1 MATSRTNTAAAA
13 GAPTDSDGR
22 RLMPDA
28 AALQAASKIGAAVAV
43 MSGAQRRSAHA
54 ALKQPLST
62 VSDPRSPG
70 PVRLSV
76 PTGQSRAFE
85 ALAGAGGADLRDAAQ
100 RLAQWADPVVSVR
113 RLQHRL
119 ARTLPAD
126 EVGETTAVIARRVLC
141 DSAGLVLRPGA
152 RHAASFDAVAGMA
165 RAAKRCSDD
174 VGVIDEDAITAW
186 AAGRGWDHHLEAL
199 AEACGFVRLSGRL
212 VFRDNRLCAT
222 KAALLSL
229 GTAASPDEIA
239 HVACRDKRSVAI
251 ALTTCS
257 SIIAVGPQMWAVA
270 PCGRAEAPEPDR
282 AEGTAQA
289 LVLEALALADD
300 TGLIDR
306 GALAHLAER
315 DGWPDSIEDLIQRC
329 GLVTVAGMLSTKAT
343 HTAAAKAALLGLG
356 GSATTAAV
364 AEAAAMK
371 PHSVDEA
378 LRHCAS
384 VERRHKRR
392 RTGHWRVTPV
402 RRPSAPPA
410 KRSRLDG
417 PQTQQRRSLSDA
429 DRQAGARSAR
439 CFADDVGLVDEEA
452 LKAWAT
458 RHEIPVKASQ
468 LASAFGLSRVRGRL
482 ALSVGPR
489 ADAKAGLLDRGRAA
503 TTAEL
508 ARGSRHDSHSIAGA
522 LERTPSVLRVGHHW
536 IVDTDDGAIR
546 AFAGAATSLTDDAG
560 LIDEPRLRAEMDA
573 LGWADR
579 VDEMTAACGF
589 VRIFGRLAVEGRAGA
604 SVKAALLDLDRPAH
618 TDEIATITGIDAK
631 QVKQQASRL
640 HSVVTARPHMWAAAT
655 AGGGA
660 YASFAA
666 AAAVCRDEVGII
678 DETRLGDIAAAGGW
692 PLPVQ
697 HLAQMWGLPRLRGRL
712 VASVTAAAA
721 AKTALLEL
729 GRPATLGEL
738 QELTGYRSSFI
749 SAALNGRGRGAAMP
763 KTGPHNRK
771 TMVSLS

>member
-1 MATSRTNTAAAA
+1 MR
-13 GAPTDSDGR
+13 G
-22 RLMPDA
+22 
-28 AALQAASKIGAAVAV
+28 
-43 MSGAQRRSAHA
+43 
-54 ALKQPLST
+54 
-62 VSDPRSPG
+62 
-70 PVRLSV
+70 
-76 PTGQSRAFE
+76 
-85 ALAGAGGADLRDAAQ
+85 AAQ

-113 RLQHRL
+113 RLQRRL

-126 EVGETTAVIARRVLC
+126 DVGEATALITRRVLC

-165 RAAKRCSDD
+165 RAAQRCRDGL
-174 VGVIDEDAITAW
+174 GVIDENAITGW
-186 AAGRGWDHHLEAL
+186 AVGCGWYHHLEDL

-212 VFRDNRLCAT
+212 VFRDNRLSAT

-239 HVACRDKRSVAI
+239 HVAGRDKRQAAT

-270 PCGRAEAPEPDR
+270 PCGRAEAPAPDR
-282 AEGTAQA
+282 AEGAAPA
-289 LVLEALALADD
+289 LVPEVLALADD

-315 DGWPDSIEDLIQRC
+315 HGWPDSIDDLAQRC
-329 GLVTVAGMLSTKAT
+329 GLVTVAGMLAAKAT
-343 HTAAAKAALLGLG
+343 SAAAAKAALLGLG

-378 LRHCAS
+378 LRRCAS
-384 VERRHKRR
+384 VERRH
-392 RTGHWRVTPV
+392 TGHWRVTPV
-402 RRPSAPPA
+402 RRRSAPQA

-417 PQTQQRRSLSDA
+417 PHTQQRRSLSDA
-429 DRQAGARSAR
+429 DRQAGARAAR
-439 CFADDVGLVDEEA
+439 CFAYDAGLVDEEA

-458 RHEIPVKASQ
+458 RHEIPMKGSQ
-468 LASAFGLSRVRGRL
+468 LVAAFGLSRVRGRL
-482 ALSVGPR
+482 ALHAGTR

-522 LERTPSVLRVGHHW
+522 LEKTASALRVRHHW
-536 IVDTDDGAIR
+536 VVDTDDGAIR

-579 VDEMTAACGF
+579 VDEMAAACRF
-589 VRIFGRLAVEGRAGA
+589 VRICGRLAVEGRAGA
-604 SVKAALLDLDRPAH
+604 AVKAALLYLDRPAH
-618 TDEIATITGIDAK
+618 ADEIATITGIDAK
-631 QVKQQASRL
+631 QVEQKASRL

-678 DETRLGDIAAAGGW
+678 DETRLADMAAAGGW

-712 VASVTAAAA
+712 VAAVTTAAA

-729 GRPATLGEL
+729 GRPATLDEL
-738 QELTGYRSSFI
+738 QEMTGYSSGRV
-749 SAALNGRGRGAAMP
+749 SRAPSGLNATMP
-763 KTGPHNRK
+763 KTGTGQK
-771 TMVSLS
+771 MTVSLS